1 MKKLFA
7 FIITLALVLTLPM
20 MAFATE
26 EETYPSPTDKP
37 LIVVDFDSYHSGD
50 LGDVS
55 KETVPVGTECTFVAP
70 ESEYDFIGFT
80 VEGEYEVVSG
90 GALIMGAEEV
100 RATRTANRTLV
111 LIANSDLLVTAYYD
125 IDEDNT
131 ETTEPTEST
140 VDDDEDGDSPQTG
153 DDKLAF
159 WIMAAIVVGI
169 IGCVFAVEKL
179 AVKKKD

>member
-7 FIITLALVLTLPM
+7 FVITLALVFTLPM
-20 MAFATE
+20 VAFAAE

-37 LIVVDFDSYHSGD
+37 LIVVEFDSYHSGE

-70 ESEYDFIGFT
+70 DSEYDFIGFT
-80 VEGEYEVVSG
+80 VEGDYEVVSG
-90 GALIMGAEEV
+90 GDLIMGAEEV
-100 RATRTANRTLV
+100 RATRNVNRTLV

-125 IDEDNT
+125 IDEED
-131 ETTEPTEST
+131 ETTEST
-140 VDDDEDGDSPQTG
+140 QPSVDDDDDGDSPQTG
-153 DDKLAF
+153 DDKVAF
-159 WIMAAIVVGI
+159 WIMVAAVVGI